1 VSAQA
6 PATRSRWLYGP
17 APDLLFGCGGAY
29 ALVFVALLLAG
40 DGVRQLAPH
49 GLLPLAILVTSIP
62 HYGATLLRVYER
74 AEDRRAYQLF
84 AFWAAL
90 AIYGWLIAGVYDL
103 TLGSWLVTLYLTW
116 SPWHYSGQNY
126 GIALMF
132 LGRRGVGVDA
142 TTKRFFYTSFLL
154 SYAIAFLGTHALG
167 QSATYAP
174 ASLDGATDRLIRLGI
189 PQAIFEPALL
199 AVCCAYL
206 ATVGIAIRR
215 LARTGSWSDLA
226 PALSIVALQAV
237 WFSIPALFRM
247 SGLFTNLAPFDPRLG
262 EYAFLWIA
270 IGHALQYLWVTRFF
284 ASAANPS
291 EGTASYYGKTLL
303 AGGAIWGIPLIAFG
317 PDLLGVRAVDAG
329 LGLLVAAG
337 VNVHHFVLDGAIW
350 KLRDGRIA
358 RILLRARESV
368 GASSASRERGRLATL
383 LRGGI
388 AVAGVAYAG
397 ITVASTLLFEYSV
410 RRATEPIDAPRL
422 QTAVQRL
429 RWLGRDHP
437 DPHYNLGVHA
447 TRKGDLELA
456 RSELRRSLT
465 LRENTRSWLALGL
478 VEQRS
483 GAPHAA
489 VAAYDAA
496 LDIDPRSVPA
506 LVQSA
511 RSLAELGEIEA
522 ASERLERALALDPER
537 SDLRETLDRL

>member
-1 VSAQA
+1 MRGSGGVRAG
-6 PATRSRWLYGP
+6 WLFGP
-17 APDLLFGCGGAY
+17 VPDLLFGCGGLY
-29 ALVFVALLLAG
+29 LCALLAFAIGGAG
-40 DGVRQLAPH
+40 LRDAEAGMHWLGP
-49 GLLPLAILVTSIP
+49 LLVLMIGAP
-62 HYGATLLRVYER
+62 HYGATILRVYEQR
-74 AEDRRAYQLF
+74 ADRRAYVFF
-84 AFWAAL
+84 AVHATL
-90 AIYGWLIAGVYDL
+90 LIAGAFVFGLYQRPVAVFL
-103 TLGSWLVTLYLTW
+103 ITLYLTW

-167 QSATYAP
+167 QSTTYAP
-174 ASLDGATDRLIRLGI
+174 ASLDGATYRLIRLGI

-199 AVCCAYL
+199 AVCGAYL

-215 LARTGSWSDLA
+215 LARAGSWSDLA

-247 SGLFTNLAPFDPRLG
+247 SGLFTDLAPFDPRLG

-350 KLRDGRIA
+350 KLRQGRIA
-358 RILLRARESV
+358 NVLIL
-368 GASSASRERGRLATL
+368 
-383 LRGGI
+383 
-388 AVAGVAYAG
+388 
-397 ITVASTLLFEYSV
+397 
-410 RRATEPIDAPRL
+410 
-422 QTAVQRL
+422 
-429 RWLGRDHP
+429 
-437 DPHYNLGVHA
+437 
-447 TRKGDLELA
+447 
-456 RSELRRSLT
+456 SLI
-465 LRENTRSWLALGL
+465 
-478 VEQRS
+478 
-483 GAPHAA
+483 H
-489 VAAYDAA
+489 
-496 LDIDPRSVPA
+496 I
-506 LVQSA
+506 
-511 RSLAELGEIEA
+511 
-522 ASERLERALALDPER
+522 
-537 SDLRETLDRL
+537 